1 MSLYRVFYFLLIST
15 LGLIPYKLLYFI
27 GKVISFLFLIIP
39 NKHKKISLVNLKL
52 IFPDLSHNEIMD
64 LLKDS
69 LFHSSMNFLE
79 SGMVWGRKDYANRK
93 GFIDVRNF
101 QSVQTSIKNNN
112 GVLLFTPHLGNIEIL
127 INFLGENTICTIPY
141 TRPKNEYIDSVI
153 TKSRNSSGVKMVNI
167 DSVGIKEILYT
178 LRNGNVVAFASDQV
192 PKKGSGIFSSFFNQ
206 DIYSIKLVPKLQQ
219 KTSCAVHLMYC
230 ERKKNGEGFLI
241 HFSDSIHLSEE
252 VKEGVDKMNIEFEKC
267 IMYNPGQYSW
277 EYKKFKRTEK
287 ESLYL

>member
-1 MSLYRVFYFLLIST
+1 MIIDNKYTLKDIASITGGKCYGESNKIINHIYYDTRLYIENNGHLFIAIKT
-15 LGLIPYKLLYFI
+15 LKNDGNKYIQMAYKK
-27 GKVISFLFLIIP
+27 GVRLFLVQKQP
-39 NKHKKISLVNLKL
+39 SKILPEASYLLV
-52 IFPDLSHNEIMD
+52 
-64 LLKDS
+64 
-69 LFHSSMNFLE
+69 
-79 SGMVWGRKDYANRK
+79 
-93 GFIDVRNF
+93 
-101 QSVQTSIKNNN
+101 
-112 GVLLFTPHLGNIEIL
+112 
-127 INFLGENTICTIPY
+127 ENTICTIPY

-167 DSVGIKEILYT
+167 DSVGIKEILST